1 MSDGFSE
8 TSFTFAGRPLKISS
22 ASFILSAPVPKGLS
36 VNMVNAPK
44 IFFTV
49 SCAARAKA
57 IPPMPSVPHNALMS
71 TPTLLRAVTRPM
83 IQIRTRIVRLTTGII
98 FSAWPSDRCPQY
110 CWSRAVERRART
122 QVIRVDQPMDG
133 DPDAQQHHGEFQ
145 GRLQG
150 IVYDVVHP
158 VVCAADKGFY
168 NLPAQQG
175 Q

>member
-1 MSDGFSE
+1 MIRVLRMP
-8 TSFTFAGRPLKISS
+8 TSTTVPSKPFTLIVSPI
-22 ASFILSAPVPKGLS
+22 PKGLS
-36 VNMVNAPK
+36 VKMVNAPK

-122 QVIRVDQPMDG
+122 QVMSSMISM
-133 DPDAQQHHGEFQ
+133 
-145 GRLQG
+145 L
-150 IVYDVVHP
+150 
-158 VVCAADKGFY
+158 
-168 NLPAQQG
+168 
-175 Q
+175 